1 MTPFLFVPSH
11 NDVTQDVLRETDG
24 ALELA
29 RLVRGQRELEH
40 TVVAVPVVRELVCEP
55 AACRRGD
62 FVDLSAEGRDRV
74 LEPLAHSR
82 QPFLVGGGGKQIHE
96 LVGPHSVR
104 RPFPGLAAD
113 LWSGAKRRRGT
124 YPRR

>member
-1 MTPFLFVPSH
+1 MKPFLFVPSH
-11 NDVTQDVLRETDG
+11 NDVAQDVLRKADR

-29 RLVRGQRELEH
+29 RLVRRQRELEH
-40 TVVAVPVVRELVCEP
+40 AVVAVTVVRELVCEP
-55 AACRRGD
+55 AACRGGHL
-62 FVDLSAEGRDRV
+62 VDLAAEGRDRV
-74 LEPLAHSR
+74 LEPVAYSR

-104 RPFPGLAAD
+104 RPFPGLAAN